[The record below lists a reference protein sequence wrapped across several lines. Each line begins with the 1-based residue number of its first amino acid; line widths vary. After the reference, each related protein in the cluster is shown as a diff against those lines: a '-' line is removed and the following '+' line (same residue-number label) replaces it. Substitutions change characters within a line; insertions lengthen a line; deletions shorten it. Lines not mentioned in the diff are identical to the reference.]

1 MNRDCT
7 LFIVH
12 IPKAA
17 GTTFRWI
24 LDRQYP
30 DWRVFKVGN
39 RIPEERQRLEAMSDA
54 DKRNLLGVFGH
65 MCYGW
70 HTTMPP
76 DRAVAYV
83 TILREPVARVVS
95 LYHYIHL
102 PDHYLGKV
110 VKGMSLYHVAT
121 SGVTCTVDN
130 GMVRQLCG
138 DDQFLRKPYEDMI
151 IPFGGVTR
159 EHLEKAKEN
168 LRHFDVVGTAED
180 FDSVLEQMRV
190 VFGWRLL
197 PFTNENIT
205 RWQQPSQK
213 ITQKGLDAVR
223 DVNLLDIELFQW
235 VKGGMR
241 N

>member
-12 IPKAA
+12 VPKTA
-17 GTTFRWI
+17 GTTLRWI
-24 LDRQYP
+24 MERQYP
-30 DWRVFKVGN
+30 EQRVFKIGDD
-39 RIPEERQRLEAMSDA
+39 IPAERERFRQMADD
-54 DKRNLLGVFGH
+54 DKRDLLVVFGH

-70 HTTMPP
+70 HTMMPEGW
-76 DRAVAYV
+76 RVAYV

-102 PDHYLGKV
+102 PGHYLGKAV
-110 VKGMSLYHVAT
+110 EGMDLHQVIT
-121 SGVTCTVDN
+121 SGVTRVVDN

-168 LRHFDVVGTAED
+168 LRRFDVVGTAED

-197 PFTNENIT
+197 PFTNENVT
-205 RWQQPSQK
+205 CWQQPSQK